1 MDTTPLTITID
12 DDSELGRALEAHPHE
27 PITLL
32 KGRRRY
38 RVIDDPDDVWADYDP
53 ERIRVALEKVAGT
66 LSPEVGDQI
75 KKDIRRAREEGTRPL
90 DRP

>member
-1 MDTTPLTITID
+1 MHATPFTITID

-38 RVIDDPDDVWADYDP
+38 RVIDDPDDIWANYDP
-53 ERIRVALEKVAGT
+53 ERVRLALEKVAGT
-66 LSPEVGDQI
+66 LTPEQGNRLKEAI
-75 KKDIRRAREEGTRPL
+75 YRAREEGTRPP

>member
-1 MDTTPLTITID
+1 MQATPPTITID
-12 DDSELGRALEAHPHE
+12 DDSELGRALDAHPHE

-32 KGRRRY
+32 KGKRRY
-38 RVIDDPDDVWADYDP
+38 RVIDDPDDIWANYDP

-75 KKDIRRAREEGTRPL
+75 KEDIRRARDEGTRPL